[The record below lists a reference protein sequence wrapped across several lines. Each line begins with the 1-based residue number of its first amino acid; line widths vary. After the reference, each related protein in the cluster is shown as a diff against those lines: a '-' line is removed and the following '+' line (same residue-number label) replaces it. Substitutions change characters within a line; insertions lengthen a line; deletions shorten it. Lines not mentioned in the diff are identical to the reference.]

1 MKKIMSLILALT
13 LFIVMFVGCTQKA
26 TDEESKPEVKTE
38 DTQNKE
44 EKQEES
50 KETEPVSLKVSSPG
64 GPLAISLV
72 KIFKEKPSLGENV
85 EVSYEAV
92 KSPDVMAAQII
103 KGEVDFAVVP
113 TNLAAKLHNKGVQY
127 KLAASTVWGVLYVAS
142 SEEINGWEELKGK
155 EIYTIGR
162 GLTPDILLRYLLT
175 KNGLDPEKDLTIK
188 YLAGPQELA
197 GFMIKGE
204 ATVAVVPEPM
214 LSAVLMKNKDVKVV
228 LDMQKEWEK
237 VTGSSSYPQSSLI
250 VKNEVIEKYPEI
262 LENFLAKYKESIEWV
277 NENPAEAGKYVEEL
291 EIGLKAALAQK
302 AISGSNLK
310 YVEASEARPAIEQFL
325 KVLVDFSAESI
336 GGELPKDELYFQR

>member
-1 MKKIMSLILALT
+1 MKRIMALILVLAL
-13 LFIVMFVGCTQKA
+13 FMIMFAGCTQKS
-26 TDEESKPEVKTE
+26 TKEEPKPEVNTE
-38 DTQNKE
+38 ADTNKE
-44 EKQEES
+44 EEP
-50 KETEPVSLKVSSPG
+50 KEIEPVSLKVSSPG

-72 KIFKEKPSLGENV
+72 KMFKEKPSLGENV

-103 KGEVDFAVVP
+103 KGEVDFAVIP
-113 TNLAAKLHNKGVQY
+113 TNLVAKLHNKGVPY

-142 SEEINGWEELKGK
+142 SEEIKGWEELKGK

-175 KNGLDPEKDLTIK
+175 KNGLDPEKDVTIK
-188 YLAGPQELA
+188 YLTGPQELA
-197 GFMIKGE
+197 GFMVTGKANI
-204 ATVAVVPEPM
+204 AVVPEPM

-237 VTGSSSYPQSSLI
+237 ITGNSSYPQSSLI
-250 VKNEVIEKYPEI
+250 VRNEVIEKYPEI
-262 LENFLAKYKESIEWV
+262 VENFLAKYEESIGWV

-291 EIGLKAALAQK
+291 EIGLKAVIAQK
-302 AISGSNLK
+302 AIPGSNLK
-310 YVEASEARPAIEQFL
+310 YVEASEARPAIEEFL